1 MSSARKLIS
10 IVTPAFN
17 EEDCVEELSRRLSAM
32 MNQLVAYD
40 FEVFIVENGSTDKTW
55 PMLVKV
61 ATRDQ
66 RFKPVRLSRNFGMD
80 GGVTAGLELAKGD
93 ACVIMTADLQDPPEL
108 IPEFIKKWEEGY
120 ENIYMVVEK
129 REASGLLRRINSRLF
144 YLIANRLTGG
154 LIPQGVSDFRLV
166 DRKVYEAVRSMQER
180 NRFVRGLFAW
190 VGFKSFGI
198 VHSRPPRFAGGSKAG
213 LRTVLRLAKHG
224 ILSFSDIPLRF
235 ITWFGI
241 VCSVLALATMAIFAI
256 LRFVVGTPFAGFA
269 TIITIVLF
277 FFGLLSFMIGILAEY
292 VAMIHSEVKN
302 RPNFIIAE
310 VINNSNRCE

>member
-1 MSSARKLIS
+1 MNNAKKLIS
-10 IVTPAFN
+10 IVAPAFN
-17 EEDCVEELSRRLSAM
+17 EEECVEELARRLSAVM
-32 MNQLVAYD
+32 DQLVAYE

-55 PMLVKV
+55 SLLLQI
-61 ATRDQ
+61 ANRDQ

-80 GGVTAGLELAKGD
+80 GGVTAGLDLAVGD

-108 IPEFIKKWEEGY
+108 VPEFIKKWEEGY
-120 ENIYMVVEK
+120 ENIYMEVES
-129 REASGLLRRINSRLF
+129 RETSGLLRRINSRLF
-144 YLIANRLTGG
+144 YLIADRLTGG
-154 LIPQGVSDFRLV
+154 LIPKGVSDFRLV

-190 VGFKSFGI
+190 VGFKSIGI
-198 VHSRPPRFAGGSKAG
+198 VHPRPPRFGGESKAG
-213 LRTVLRLAKHG
+213 LRDVLRLAKHG

-241 VCSVLALATMAIFAI
+241 VCSGCAIVATVTFAV
-256 LRFVVGTPFAGFA
+256 LRFTIGTPFAGFA
-269 TIITIVLF
+269 TIITVVLL

-310 VINNSNRCE
+310 VIDKTK